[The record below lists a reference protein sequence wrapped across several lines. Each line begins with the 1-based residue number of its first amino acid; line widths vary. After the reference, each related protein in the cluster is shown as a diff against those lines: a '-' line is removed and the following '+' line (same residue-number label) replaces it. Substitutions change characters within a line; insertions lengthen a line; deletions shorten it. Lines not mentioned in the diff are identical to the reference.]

1 MTLSKRASWFLI
13 AVGVW
18 TWAIWPNF
26 LKNIWKDDRSWDDG
40 PTSFFTV
47 HLVLVVSSL
56 AIGSGVGWLGIRGAR
71 AGRPGASGDAA
82 TPDRLISSGR

>member
-26 LKNIWKDDRSWDDG
+26 LRNIWKDDRSWENG

-47 HLVLVVSSL
+47 HLVLTVTSL
-56 AIGSGVGWLGIRGAR
+56 AVGSVVGWLGIRGVR
-71 AGRPGASGDAA
+71 AGRADAA
-82 TPDRLISSGR
+82 GDVASSDQLMGSGR